1 MGGGRGRHEQSIGE
15 GQNTMRT
22 HAAGNIWS
30 VLAGIKTRYRA
41 RQSKNDYG
49 REGEREM
56 ARERRGERKRRAK
69 RAGARA
75 REKHS
80 CDIRCQHLHTSRVAQ
95 MLESDVHSLTPSA
108 LFKLTSTTLE

>member
-1 MGGGRGRHEQSIGE
+1 MWEEEEAGTIKALARVRTRCEHMQREIYGACWRVLRHDTERGRAKMIME
-15 GQNTMRT
+15 
-22 HAAGNIWS
+22 
-30 VLAGIKTRYRA
+30 
-41 RQSKNDYG
+41 
-49 REGEREM
+49 ERERER

-108 LFKLTSTTLE
+108 HFLS

>member
-1 MGGGRGRHEQSIGE
+1 MGGGRGRHDQSIGE

-49 REGEREM
+49 RERERDGKREERREKEESKESECES
-56 ARERRGERKRRAK
+56 ARE
-69 RAGARA
+69 
-75 REKHS
+75 
-80 CDIRCQHLHTSRVAQ
+80 
-95 MLESDVHSLTPSA
+95 
-108 LFKLTSTTLE
+108 TLL